1 MLGTNV
7 NEWKDNIN
15 NSATKNKEIYF
26 FVESWNVEGYTGV
39 SSHDHKGQFWK
50 QRG

>member
-15 NSATKNKEIYF
+15 NSATRNKEIYF
-26 FVESWNVEGYTGV
+26 FVGSRNVEVYIEIRV
-39 SSHDHKGQFWK
+39 SSHYRKG
-50 QRG
+50 

>member
-1 MLGTNV
+1 MLLLIGFWSEIFVVCRGTNV

-26 FVESWNVEGYTGV
+26 FVGS
-39 SSHDHKGQFWK
+39 
-50 QRG
+50 